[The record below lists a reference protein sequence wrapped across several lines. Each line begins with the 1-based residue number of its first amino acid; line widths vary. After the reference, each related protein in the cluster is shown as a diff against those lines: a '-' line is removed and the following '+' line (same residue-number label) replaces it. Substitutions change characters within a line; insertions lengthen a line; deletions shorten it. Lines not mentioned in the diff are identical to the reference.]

1 VCDSGHAFAY
11 AVLFQPDERCA
22 GVVFLKEGPCEG
34 WQKLV
39 AGGGSGNAVMGHVFV
54 RVGPKLSTLVE
65 PPPPNAVNLDEAFP
79 EFEAEAAVRM
89 EPPPPDTM
97 SLGRVFSLS
106 VSLADVFRVRQ
117 FLVNGGSARTQVI
130 IGRGINGAPLEAICA
145 NCPSTF
151 QRKKMRI
158 EFEGGSYW
166 RLRSADDAVAIVK
179 LLLLAGAKRDARVVR
194 WLYDNAAASQGK
206 QAVMKVLDPAFYS
219 EGEVKK
225 KKKKK
230 AASAVPAAGAG
241 AAAAGGDGWR
251 SQKDGPVKRQPSNV
265 LLGGRRAGGK
275 KQSSGNLTPEEEERR
290 RYEEAQAALARP
302 VKPIPLIP
310 DEPDDREPDSDDLE
324 EESSEEEE
332 RAVPVVVPSPT
343 RAVASAPRRALPE
356 PEPEVEPEEQSG
368 ESQEEEP
375 LEGAKAD
382 DTAFENIEDIMSEI
396 EQQHVRDSG
405 SAHGST
411 VEELLPSDV
420 LSASDAAN
428 ESVIDWEGVET
439 DVVCELGEEVSE
451 AAEREKEK
459 QWKRPPSMLFTIT
472 RK

>member
-1 VCDSGHAFAY
+1 
-11 AVLFQPDERCA
+11 
-22 GVVFLKEGPCEG
+22 VFLKEGPCEG

-39 AGGGSGNAVMGHVFV
+39 AGGGSANAVMGHVFV

-65 PPPPNAVNLDEAFP
+65 PPPASAVNLDEAFP
-79 EFEAEAAVRM
+79 EFETEAAVKM
-89 EPPPPDTM
+89 EPSPPDTM

-206 QAVMKVLDPAFYS
+206 QAVMKVLDPAFYG
-219 EGEVKK
+219 EGGAKK

-230 AASAVPAAGAG
+230 AASVAPAAAAAAGAG
-241 AAAAGGDGWR
+241 AAAGGEGWR

-275 KQSSGNLTPEEEERR
+275 KQQSSGNLTPEEEERR

-310 DEPDDREPDSDDLE
+310 DEPDEREADSDDLE

-332 RAVPVVVPSPT
+332 RAVPVAVPPPT
-343 RAVASAPRRALPE
+343 RAVVSAPRRALPE
-356 PEPEVEPEEQSG
+356 PEPEVEPEEQS
-368 ESQEEEP
+368 EQSLEEP
-375 LEGAKAD
+375 DEGAKPD

-396 EQQHVRDSG
+396 ELQHAQDGGNAR
-405 SAHGST
+405 GST
-411 VEELLPSDV
+411 VEDLLPSDV
-420 LSASDAAN
+420 LSATDAAN

-459 QWKRPPSMLFTIT
+459 QWKRPPSMLFNIT
-472 RK
+472 KK